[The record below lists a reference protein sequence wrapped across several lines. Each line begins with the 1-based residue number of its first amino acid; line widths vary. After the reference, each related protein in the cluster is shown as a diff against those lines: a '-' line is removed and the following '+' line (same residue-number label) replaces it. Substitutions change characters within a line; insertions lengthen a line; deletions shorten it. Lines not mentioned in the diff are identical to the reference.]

1 MILCILSICLSI
13 GLIYLR
19 VRART
24 TGIPIFSS
32 FYIVN
37 SKMFGEPMD
46 VRSWIT
52 PNEPAIK
59 EVAKEFQTGEKIA
72 TVTKAYN
79 WLEETYHY
87 DIDDWIILNN
97 GRIIIKGGTDS
108 WALPVFTLAQ
118 KHQNGN
124 IYVDCEDGTFILVS
138 LLRSLGIEAYA
149 NIGTVTITD
158 PETKQSS
165 IYGHAWGTVIIDG
178 KEYLL
183 ETTLG
188 DPLKELRP
196 VPDNELLKYK
206 TDVKFNERDVIAIT
220 GVDINKEIYPPL
232 PPAKI
237 QDLKD
242 ALNSAN

>member
-1 MILCILSICLSI
+1 MIIIFAILSIMVSI
-13 GLIYLR
+13 GLVYLG
-19 VRART
+19 VKART

-32 FYIVN
+32 YYIIN
-37 SKMFGEPMD
+37 NKMFGEPMD
-46 VRSWIT
+46 VRSWVT

-72 TVTKAYN
+72 TITKAYN
-79 WLEETYHY
+79 WLEENYHY

-118 KHQNGN
+118 KHQNGS

-149 NIGTVTITD
+149 NVGTV
-158 PETKQSS
+158 SLNGS
-165 IYGHAWGTVIIDG
+165 IYGHAWVTVNLDN

-188 DPLKELRP
+188 QSLAELKP
-196 VPDNELLKYK
+196 VPSFYK
-206 TDVKFNERDVIAIT
+206 TDVKFNEKDVIAIT

-232 PPAKI
+232 PPARL
-237 QDLKD
+237 DELKD
-242 ALNSAN
+242 ALKN

>member
-1 MILCILSICLSI
+1 MIIIFAILSIMVSI
-13 GLIYLR
+13 GLVYLG
-19 VRART
+19 VKART

-32 FYIVN
+32 YYIIN

-46 VRSWIT
+46 VRSWVT

-59 EVAKEFQTGEKIA
+59 EVAKGLQTEDKIA
-72 TVTKAYN
+72 TITKTYN
-79 WLEETYHY
+79 WLEENYHY

-118 KHQNGN
+118 KHQNGS

-138 LLRSLGIEAYA
+138 LLRSLGIETYA
-149 NIGTVTITD
+149 NVGTV
-158 PETKQSS
+158 SLNGS
-165 IYGHAWGTVIIDG
+165 IYGHAWVTVNLDN

-188 DPLKELRP
+188 QSLAELKP
-196 VPDNELLKYK
+196 VPSFYK
-206 TDVKFNERDVIAIT
+206 TDVKFNEKDVDRKS
-220 GVDINKEIYPPL
+220 VV
-232 PPAKI
+232 
-237 QDLKD
+237 
-242 ALNSAN
+242 

>member
-1 MILCILSICLSI
+1 
-13 GLIYLR
+13 
-19 VRART
+19 
-24 TGIPIFSS
+24 
-32 FYIVN
+32 
-37 SKMFGEPMD
+37 MD
-46 VRSWIT
+46 VRSWVT

-72 TVTKAYN
+72 TVTKTYN
-79 WLEETYHY
+79 WLEENYHY

-108 WALPVFTLAQ
+108 WALPIFTLAQ
-118 KHQNGN
+118 KHQNGS

-149 NIGTVTITD
+149 NVGTV
-158 PETKQSS
+158 SLNGS
-165 IYGHAWGTVIIDG
+165 IYGHAWVTVNLDN

-188 DPLKELRP
+188 TELTELRP
-196 VPDNELLKYK
+196 VPSFYK
-206 TDVKFNERDVIAIT
+206 TDVKFNEKDVIAIT

-232 PPAKI
+232 PPAKL
-237 QDLKD
+237 DELKD
-242 ALNSAN
+242 ALKN

>member
-1 MILCILSICLSI
+1 MIIIFAILSIMVSI
-13 GLIYLR
+13 GLVYLG
-19 VRART
+19 VKART

-32 FYIVN
+32 YYIIN

-46 VRSWIT
+46 VRSWVT

-59 EVAKEFQTGEKIA
+59 EVAKGLQTEDKIA
-72 TVTKAYN
+72 TITKTYN
-79 WLEETYHY
+79 WLEENYHY

-108 WALPVFTLAQ
+108 WALPIFTLAQ
-118 KHQNGN
+118 KHQNGS

-138 LLRSLGIEAYA
+138 LLRSLGIETYA
-149 NIGTVTITD
+149 NVGTV
-158 PETKQSS
+158 SLNGS
-165 IYGHAWGTVIIDG
+165 IYGHAWVTVNLNG

-188 DPLKELRP
+188 AELTELRP
-196 VPDNELLKYK
+196 VPSFYK
-206 TDVKFNERDVIAIT
+206 TDVKFNEKDVIAIT

-232 PPAKI
+232 PPAKL
-237 QDLKD
+237 DELKD
-242 ALNSAN
+242 ALKN

>member
-1 MILCILSICLSI
+1 MIIIFAILSIMVSI
-13 GLIYLR
+13 GLVYLG
-19 VRART
+19 VKART

-32 FYIVN
+32 YYIIN
-37 SKMFGEPMD
+37 NKMFGEPMD
-46 VRSWIT
+46 VRSWVT

-72 TVTKAYN
+72 TITKAYN
-79 WLEETYHY
+79 WLEENYHY

-108 WALPVFTLAQ
+108 WALPIFTLAQ
-118 KHQNGN
+118 KHQNGS

-138 LLRSLGIEAYA
+138 LLRSLGIETYA
-149 NIGTVTITD
+149 NVGTV
-158 PETKQSS
+158 SLNGS
-165 IYGHAWGTVIIDG
+165 IYGHAWVTVNLNG

-188 DPLKELRP
+188 AELTELRP
-196 VPDNELLKYK
+196 VPSFYK
-206 TDVKFNERDVIAIT
+206 TDVKFNEKDVIAIT

-232 PPAKI
+232 PPARL
-237 QDLKD
+237 DELKD
-242 ALNSAN
+242 ALKN

>member
-1 MILCILSICLSI
+1 MIIIFAILSIMVSI
-13 GLIYLR
+13 GLVYLG
-19 VRART
+19 VKART

-32 FYIVN
+32 YYIIN

-46 VRSWIT
+46 VRSWVT

-59 EVAKEFQTGEKIA
+59 EVAKGLQTEDKIA
-72 TVTKAYN
+72 TITKTYN
-79 WLEETYHY
+79 WLEENYHY

-108 WALPVFTLAQ
+108 WALPIFTLAQ
-118 KHQNGN
+118 KHQNGS

-138 LLRSLGIEAYA
+138 LLRSLGIETYA
-149 NIGTVTITD
+149 NVGTV
-158 PETKQSS
+158 SLNGS
-165 IYGHAWGTVIIDG
+165 IYGHAWVTVNLNG

-188 DPLKELRP
+188 AELTELRP
-196 VPDNELLKYK
+196 VPSFYK
-206 TDVKFNERDVIAIT
+206 TDVKFNEKDVIAIT

-232 PPAKI
+232 PPARL
-237 QDLKD
+237 DELKD
-242 ALNSAN
+242 ALKN

>member
-1 MILCILSICLSI
+1 MIIIFAILSIMVSI
-13 GLIYLR
+13 GLVYLG
-19 VRART
+19 VKART

-32 FYIVN
+32 YYIIN

-46 VRSWIT
+46 VRSWVT

-59 EVAKEFQTGEKIA
+59 EVAKGLQTEDKIA
-72 TVTKAYN
+72 TITKTYN
-79 WLEETYHY
+79 WLEENYHY

-108 WALPVFTLAQ
+108 WALPIFTLAQ
-118 KHQNGN
+118 KHQNGS

-138 LLRSLGIEAYA
+138 LLRSLGIETYA
-149 NIGTVTITD
+149 NVGTV
-158 PETKQSS
+158 SLNGS
-165 IYGHAWGTVIIDG
+165 IYGHAWVTVNLDN

-188 DPLKELRP
+188 QSLAELKP
-196 VPDNELLKYK
+196 VPSFYK
-206 TDVKFNERDVIAIT
+206 TDVKFNEKDVIAIT

-232 PPAKI
+232 PPAKL
-237 QDLKD
+237 DELKD
-242 ALNSAN
+242 ALKN

>member
-19 VRART
+19 VKART
-24 TGIPIFSS
+24 SGLPIFSS
-32 FYIVN
+32 YYIVN
-37 SKMFGEPMD
+37 EKMFGEPMD
-46 VRSWIT
+46 VRSWVT

-59 EVAKEFQTGEKIA
+59 EVAKEFQTEDKIA
-72 TVTKAYN
+72 TVTKTYN
-79 WLEETYHY
+79 WLEENYHY

-108 WALPVFTLAQ
+108 WALPIFTLAQ
-118 KHQNGN
+118 KHQNGS

-138 LLRSLGIEAYA
+138 LLRSLGIETYA
-149 NIGTVTITD
+149 NIGTV
-158 PETKQSS
+158 SLNGS
-165 IYGHAWGTVIIDG
+165 IYGHAWVTVNLDN

-188 DPLKELRP
+188 VELTELRP
-196 VPDNELLKYK
+196 VPSFYK
-206 TDVKFNERDVIAIT
+206 TDVKFNEKDVIAIT

>member
-1 MILCILSICLSI
+1 MIIIFAILSIMVSI
-13 GLIYLR
+13 GLVYLG
-19 VRART
+19 VKART

-32 FYIVN
+32 YYIIN
-37 SKMFGEPMD
+37 NKMFGEPMD
-46 VRSWIT
+46 VRSWVT

-59 EVAKEFQTGEKIA
+59 EVAKGLQTEDKIA
-72 TVTKAYN
+72 TITKTYN
-79 WLEETYHY
+79 WLEENYHY

-108 WALPVFTLAQ
+108 WALPIFTLAQ
-118 KHQNGN
+118 KHQNGS

-149 NIGTVTITD
+149 NVGTV
-158 PETKQSS
+158 SLNGS
-165 IYGHAWGTVIIDG
+165 IYGHAWVTVNLNG

-188 DPLKELRP
+188 AELTELRP
-196 VPDNELLKYK
+196 VPSFYK
-206 TDVKFNERDVIAIT
+206 TDVKFNEKDVIAIT

-232 PPAKI
+232 PPAKL
-237 QDLKD
+237 DELKD
-242 ALNSAN
+242 ALKN